1 MINVIKEF
9 WLPEHG
15 QKLKLVKP
23 LTCYAKPPYNAYKP
37 GKSEE
42 IERQTGIVYVNRGT
56 ASPSPYWHNIWLTTL
71 PKDIIITY
79 GHLYSY
85 TRINPPTMY
94 FKIQKVDNP
103 GWPLLKC
110 WLEFKNFNELLVETV

>member
-23 LTCYAKPPYNAYKP
+23 LPCYAKPYNAYKA
-37 GKSEE
+37 GKAEE
-42 IERQTGIVYVNRGT
+42 VERATGIVYPNKNT
-56 ASPSPYWHNIWLTTL
+56 SSSPYWYDIWTTIL

-79 GHLYSY
+79 EHLYSY
-85 TRINPPTMY
+85 TRKSPPTMF